1 MSPLRNLYT
10 LILFVYSLNAF
21 GQTKAHKLDELMQAY
36 LNVNEFNGSVLV
48 SRQGKI
54 LLKKGYGFRDRKL
67 NATNEPQTIFQ
78 IASITKTLT
87 ATLVLKLVELK
98 KLTLQ
103 DKLSQFYPHYP
114 HGDSISVQDLLAHT
128 AGIYNYTQDRE
139 FMLQQASKP
148 ATEAKMLA
156 LFQNKP
162 LDFSPGTDWNYSNS
176 GYSLLGY
183 IIQKVT
189 QMSYQQALS
198 QYVLKPLEMTQSG
211 FDFSQVNPH
220 KRATG
225 YYAQTGKEYTQQA
238 PIVDS
243 SVSFSA
249 GSLYSTVEDLYRFH
263 QGLQRHQI
271 IGANLQ
277 EEAYRPIRHQYGLGW
292 MIDTVYGQRVVSHS
306 GGIFGFRSNF
316 ARLPADDVCIILLA
330 NIETPALAELTKGLL
345 AVLYEQPYELPV
357 QKRSIT
363 LPESIL
369 MSYIGTYELSEPHL
383 VIQVNVEDG
392 QLIAYPANGPRSVL
406 VAEDENHF
414 FDQLQESIRIWFEK
428 DSSGRVDRM
437 LIKMNG
443 NTRIGK
449 RKSD

>member
-1 MSPLRNLYT
+1 MNLFCKVYI
-10 LILFVYSLNAF
+10 LILLTGSLNAV
-21 GQTKAHKLDELMQAY
+21 GQSKALKLDELMQAY

-48 SRQGKI
+48 SRQGEI

-103 DKLSQFYPHYP
+103 DKLSQFYPNYP
-114 HGDSISVQDLLAHT
+114 HGDSISIQDLLAHT

-139 FMLQQASKP
+139 FMLQQATQP

-156 LFQNKP
+156 LFRDKP
-162 LDFSPGTDWNYSNS
+162 LDFPPGSNWNYSNS

-189 QMSYQQALS
+189 QMSYQQALN
-198 QYVLKPLEMTQSG
+198 QYVLSPLQMTHSG
-211 FDFSQVNPH
+211 FDFSQVNPD

-225 YYAQTGKEYTQQA
+225 YYAQTGKEYTQEA

-263 QGLQRHQI
+263 QGIQRHQI
-271 IGANLQ
+271 IGVNLQ
-277 EEAYRPIRHQYGLGW
+277 TEAYRPIRHQYGLGW

-306 GGIFGFRSNF
+306 GGIFGFRSNI

-345 AVLYEQPYELPV
+345 AVIYEQPYELPV

-369 MSYIGTYELSEPHL
+369 MSYRGTYEISEPHL
-383 VIQVNVEDG
+383 VIQVKVEDG
-392 QLIAYPANGPRSVL
+392 QLIVYPAKGPRSVL
-406 VAEDENHF
+406 VAEDETHF

-428 DSSGRVDRM
+428 DSSGSVDRM

-449 RKSD
+449 RKND